1 MSYEINDYTPA
12 EVTLTFG
19 GYRVE
24 GWDQISIERSSPV
37 FRQIKGIRG
46 KHTRVREFDSSA
58 TITFGVLQTS
68 STNDYLSEILRR
80 DEEWGTGRLSI
91 LLKDKSGN
99 SVFSSEEGYIVGYP
113 KADFGEEIVFRPWTI
128 FCQSTVD
135 FTVGGN
141 DLPPPSAIK
150 QAIEL
155 FK

>member
-1 MSYEINDYTPA
+1 MSYEVNDYAPS
-12 EVTLTFG
+12 EVILTFG
-19 GYRVE
+19 GYQVE

-37 FRQIKGIRG
+37 FKQIKGIRG
-46 KHTRVREFDSSA
+46 KHTRVKDPDTSA
-58 TITFGVLQTS
+58 TISLGVMQTC
-68 STNDYLSEILRR
+68 STNDYLSEILRL
-80 DEEWGTGRLSI
+80 DAQSGTGRLSI

>member
-12 EVTLTFG
+12 EVILSFG

-37 FRQIKGIRG
+37 FRQVKGIRG

-58 TITFGVLQTS
+58 TITLGVMQTC

-80 DEEWGTGRLSI
+80 DAEWGTGRLSI
-91 LLKDKSGN
+91 TLEDKSGG
-99 SVFSSEEGYIVGYP
+99 SIFSSEEAYITGYP
-113 KADFGEEIVFRPWTI
+113 KADFGEDIVFRPWTI
-128 FCQSTVD
+128 FCQTTVEYN
-135 FTVGGN
+135 VGGN
-141 DLPPPSAIK
+141 DKPTPNAIK